1 MKMPNLRLYET
12 QATASLLAALV
23 GLVCVA
29 ALVLFVFHNFN
40 AELMVVSYNPEGGL
54 GAFRRPLVMAT
65 TPLTFLFGLAAGLF
79 GFNSLGQKRNSKQGR
94 SWLGL
99 SLGTL
104 VMAAAPVLFYAWTRF
119 SEPLIR
125 AAPAV

>member
-1 MKMPNLRLYET
+1 MPNLRLYET
-12 QATASLLAALV
+12 QATASLFTALA

-29 ALVLFVFHNFN
+29 ALTVMVFHNFN
-40 AELMVVSYNPEGGL
+40 AELMVASYNPAGGL

-65 TPLTFLFGLAAGLF
+65 TPLTFLLGLVAGLL

-125 AAPAV
+125 EMPTV